1 MTLGRLD
8 SIWRYPVKG
17 LPGQQLDTVTVT
29 PGRPLP
35 HDRRFAV
42 AQGDAD
48 FGGSRPGWIR
58 RSNFLQVANNAP
70 LVQLAPEHRP
80 DEAHLAFRGPGA
92 AVYDGD
98 LTDPAD
104 GERLVDLLSVLV
116 GEEALRGRPRLV
128 EIPAELPAGADG
140 QSFADTAPPHVSIIN
155 LASVR
160 ELGARMGA
168 ELDPRRFRGNLLI
181 EAEPWA
187 EFDWLGRTI
196 AIGDVRL
203 EVVRRIERCAATTVN
218 PETAERDQMVPLALR
233 KAYGHADCG
242 VYAVIA
248 DAGTI
253 RAGAEVTGAEVTRAQ
268 A

>member
-17 LPGQQLDTVTVT
+17 LPGQMLDAVTLA

-48 FGGSRPGWIR
+48 FGGMRPGWIR

-70 LVQLAPEHRP
+70 LVRLKVEHRP
-80 DEAHLAFRGPGA
+80 EDAHLAFTGEG
-92 AVYDGD
+92 VSFGGD
-98 LTDPAD
+98 LTDAA
-104 GERLVDLLSVLV
+104 E
-116 GEEALRGRPRLV
+116 GEELADVLSAVVGGDALRGAPRLV
-128 EIPAELPAGADG
+128 EIPPDLPPGSDG

-160 ELGARMGA
+160 DLGRRMGA
-168 ELDPRRFRGNLLI
+168 DLDARRFRGNLLI

-187 EFDWLGRTI
+187 EFDWLGRTLV
-196 AIGDVRL
+196 IGDVRL
-203 EVVRRIERCAATTVN
+203 EVTKRIERCAATTVN
-218 PETAERDQMVPLALR
+218 PATGERDQQVPLALR
-233 KAYGHADCG
+233 RNFGHADCG
-242 VYAVIA
+242 MYAIVRS
-248 DAGTI
+248 DGTV
-253 RAGAEVTGAEVTRAQ
+253 RAGAEVLEAEG
-268 A
+268 